1 MTICRSVAAFAAAAV
16 LAGGAHLRAPAVH
29 AQMPATGRVLTITA
43 KNYAFDVPD
52 SVAAGR
58 TEIRLVN
65 QGPELHHAFLIKLE
79 DGKTP
84 ADFAQAMQAGGAFPS
99 WARDV
104 GGPNTP
110 APGKTSI
117 AVLDLK
123 PGTYLLTCVIPSP
136 DGKPHMMKG
145 MARTLTVTAPAIAQ
159 PARAVAEEA
168 STVGAADVTMKLVDY
183 GFDLSKPLA
192 AGKHVIRVQN
202 VAEQS
207 HEVVLAR
214 LAPGKTPQDLLNW
227 IFKPEGPPPGEPM
240 GGTAAMAKGEWNDIV
255 VDLSPGE
262 YAMFCFVPDAKDGK
276 EHVAH
281 GMIRQFSVK

>member
-1 MTICRSVAAFAAAAV
+1 MTMCRSLAAFAAAAV
-16 LAGGAHLRAPAVH
+16 LAGGAHLRAPAAE
-29 AQMPATGRVLTITA
+29 AQKPTGRVLTITA
-43 KNYAFDVPD
+43 KDYAFDVPD

-255 VDLSPGE
+255 VDLTPGE